1 MSEKSHF
8 IFFVCDRTWP
18 YTRNEEISK
27 SYINR
32 IAIDENDQFE
42 VFRVHKIQINFNDKS
57 YHITGKSKTK
67 IKQTLNLYHSRF
79 ILSSVLTK
87 VATHPEP

>member
-1 MSEKSHF
+1 MNEKSHF

-67 IKQTLNLYHSRF
+67 IKQTLNLYHN
-79 ILSSVLTK
+79 LHGKAKVLK
-87 VATHPEP
+87 RI